1 MAAHAFYRFFTGDY
15 LRDAGHLSLL
25 EHGCYRRLI
34 DLYMIEGGPLPFDM
48 PRLYRLLHATSKE
61 EQQAVQVVVE
71 EFFRMDGSMLRH
83 GRCDRELEWQKS
95 VYEKAVLANK
105 ARWEK
110 VKNQKLASIRNAN
123 GSIRESEPE
132 PEPEP
137 DIKKREKHL
146 PGLPAGFGVFW
157 ATYPHF
163 PQRSSRAE
171 ALRRWNAM
179 KLEPISKDVMRA
191 LNACLDIPQ
200 WTRDGRAFVSAAEVW
215 LRKRLW
221 EQDLMAPVDS
231 LVASLANDPRFKD
244 FA

>member
-34 DLYMIEGGPLPFDM
+34 DLYMITGGPIPFDM

-61 EQQAVQVVVE
+61 EQGAVQQVID
-71 EFFRMDGSMLRH
+71 EFFRMDNTFVPMLLRH
-83 GRCDRELEWQKS
+83 NRCDRELEWQKATS
-95 VYEKAVLANK
+95 EAARRNVMRREELKKQRLANG
-105 ARWEK
+105 RSSGD
-110 VKNQKLASIRNAN
+110 VNPI
-123 GSIRESEPE
+123 IE

-137 DIKKREKHL
+137 DIKKKEKHSPSL
-146 PGLPAGFGVFW
+146 PPGFGVFW
-157 ATYPHF
+157 TRYPHF

-171 ALRRWNAM
+171 SLRRWHAM
-179 KLEPISKDVMRA
+179 KLEPIAADVIRA
-191 LNACLDIPQ
+191 LDACLAVPQ

-221 EQDLMAPVDS
+221 EQE
-231 LVASLANDPRFKD
+231 LVGLADTLIESIASDPRCQ
-244 FA
+244 